1 MNPCVLDCTVTLREV
16 RKEKDR
22 ITGHL
27 LAEHMEN
34 ERLEQ
39 QEVGLQQR
47 F

>member
-1 MNPCVLDCTVTLREV
+1 M

-39 QEVGLQQR
+39 QDVRLPEPVLPADMR
-47 F
+47 VS